1 MPTAEHSVVV
11 ERPPQDVFDYL
22 CEGTN
27 NTGWRSGV
35 LKVEPISISGG
46 LGDTYR
52 EVLSGPR
59 GRHLLSYYRI
69 TVHDRPRRL
78 AFEVTAGPARLTGV
92 FELAEPRPG
101 TTRLRFVLELRPR
114 GLMRLMTPA
123 IWAVIRHEV
132 RELEDL
138 KVILERR

>member
-1 MPTAEHSVVV
+1 MPTAEHKGVV
-11 ERPPQDVFDYL
+11 ERPPRDVFDYL

-27 NTGWRSGV
+27 NPEWRAGV
-35 LKVEPISISGG
+35 LKVEPTSISGG

-69 TVHDRPRRL
+69 TEYDRPRRL
-78 AFEVTAGPARLTGV
+78 AFEVTAGPARPTGI
-92 FELAEPRPG
+92 FELAEPRSG

-114 GLMRLMTPA
+114 GLMRLMAPA
-123 IWAVIRHEV
+123 IWAVMSARGT
-132 RELEDL
+132 RTG
-138 KVILERR
+138 